1 MLVARCPAFNFFA
14 KSLFIQKY
22 IVTNYSFPTYT
33 YRKEAKALAD
43 LDSIYRQNADTVFR
57 FLLARTGSADLSEE
71 LTQETFYQAVKS
83 IDRFDGSCRISTWL
97 CGIAKNVH
105 LTYLRK
111 QKDTLPIDDA
121 LGLQQGSAEETAVRN
136 SEVSEVL
143 SAIKKLPDPGGEIL
157 RLRIM
162 GGLSFKQIG
171 DILGHTETW
180 ARVNYYRAKQAVAEE
195 VRKNE

>member
-1 MLVARCPAFNFFA
+1 M
-14 KSLFIQKY
+14 
-22 IVTNYSFPTYT
+22 
-33 YRKEAKALAD
+33 AD

-57 FLLARTGSADLSEE
+57 FLMARTGSADLSEE

-83 IDRFDGSCRISTWL
+83 IDRYDGSCRISTWL

-111 QKDTLPIDDA
+111 QKDTLPIDDV
-121 LGLQQGSAEETAVRN
+121 LELQQGSAEETAVRN

-143 SAIKKLPDPGGEIL
+143 EAIKKLPDPGGEIL

-162 GGLSFKQIG
+162 GRLSFKQIG

-180 ARVNYYRAKQAVAEE
+180 ARVNYYRAKQAVAGE